1 MLLLIILLI
10 ALAPLAALLWL
21 MRAPKRRTHPAPRTH
36 KAPSKARKPYTDLTP
51 IVRNLNPQR

>member
-10 ALAPLAALLWL
+10 ALAPLALVLWL

-36 KAPSKARKPYTDLTP
+36 KARKPYTDLTP